1 VFWTRYWQER
11 AIDFRPAVV
20 RRLVRRVADR
30 PSLSGDD
37 VLQLDTYALAEIA
50 DAFGTV
56 SGPDDVAR
64 ARRLGE
70 LASHATGLKWNVMAG
85 ASVEETRAVV
95 TRWHSW
101 WALYRSDYV
110 TFDGPSRALAMI
122 TETQYGKWAAE
133 AARNRLG
140 IGADGKPVFDTLKE
154 RAKVTFWLVGSALW
168 GGYALG
174 VLIGLFAAGRARNP
188 WRPHAARLRAL
199 PLDWLLSIAALLA
212 AGVPVIALAAAL
224 APSVAGR
231 RTGLGAALCVAVAAA
246 LVSRHQRAASSTV
259 LDQEYART
267 ETAFGVS
274 PFRTARRGFRAAST
288 AAISLFGVDLP
299 ALITTAFVVERVL
312 GLPGL
317 GPRTFEAVSA
327 RDLSWL
333 MAVAVLSALA
343 VALAQILSDAV
354 LAAVD
359 PRVRIALERKRG
371 APE

>member
-1 VFWTRYWQER
+1 
-11 AIDFRPAVV
+11 
-20 RRLVRRVADR
+20 
-30 PSLSGDD
+30 
-37 VLQLDTYALAEIA
+37 
-50 DAFGTV
+50 
-56 SGPDDVAR
+56 
-64 ARRLGE
+64 
-70 LASHATGLKWNVMAG
+70 
-85 ASVEETRAVV
+85 
-95 TRWHSW
+95 
-101 WALYRSDYV
+101 
-110 TFDGPSRALAMI
+110 
-122 TETQYGKWAAE
+122 
-133 AARNRLG
+133 
-140 IGADGKPVFDTLKE
+140 
-154 RAKVTFWLVGSALW
+154 
-168 GGYALG
+168 
-174 VLIGLFAAGRARNP
+174 
-188 WRPHAARLRAL
+188 
-199 PLDWLLSIAALLA
+199 
-212 AGVPVIALAAAL
+212 VPVIALAAAL

-267 ETAFGVS
+267 ETAFGAS

-359 PRVRIALERKRG
+359 PRVRLALERKRG